1 MTITSTNEGKNESL
15 RRNEVAHTV
24 NKRVQNAIL
33 GCNIKNNSMI
43 LVHFQGKP
51 YNITEIQVFAPAT
64 NAKAAEVEQFYENL

>member
-1 MTITSTNEGKNESL
+1 MTITSTDEGKNESL